1 MKKTKRING
10 NSTNEFTGNVEIRD
24 LEDFLDEMK
33 NLKFTHLNITYNEG
47 YEEVDFTPYYERF
60 ETDAEYVQRL
70 SREADF
76 EEIVE
81 LNELKE
87 LKRLKEK
94 YEK

>member
-1 MKKTKRING
+1 MKKEKRIYG
-10 NSTNEFTGNVEIRD
+10 DIIAFDSGILISDLQKSLNERIKLG
-24 LEDFLDEMK
+24 
-33 NLKFTHLNITYNEG
+33 FTHLNVSYDAG

-76 EEIVE
+76 KKIVE
-81 LNELKE
+81 FDELKE

-94 YEK
+94 YDL